1 MRDTKV
7 VEMLLCIQG
16 LRVVDVTMC
25 REDREIVIDVETK
38 KRRHFCPLCPF
49 ATSSRYDRPASARRW
64 RQINLGVYRVWL
76 QMQMSRLECP
86 KHGVITE
93 SVPWAE
99 HGSSFTRDFEE
110 MVTWM
115 ARQMPKTAIE
125 RLAQIAWRT
134 VGTIIR
140 RTVDRLL
147 DDKRFE
153 GLVEIGIDEVSY
165 RKGHRYLSVIADHR
179 SGDVVWA
186 GEGKS
191 AETAG
196 AFFDGLG
203 PERCA
208 QIKVVTMDMGGAFIK
223 AVGDKCPNATIAF
236 DPFHVVKLANAAV
249 DEVRR
254 EEVRLRKG
262 TLEGRTIK
270 GTRWTLL
277 KAPES
282 HTDEERLRLSEVAQ
296 LNRRLYRAYLFKE
309 ELRALYW
316 CGRES
321 AERHLAACIA
331 WASRSRIAALVKLG
345 RTLRKHRDGILAAV
359 QTGLSNGRMEGI
371 NNKIGV
377 LKHRSFGLHSA
388 PALIALV
395 YLCCAHVPV
404 DLPW

>member
-1 MRDTKV
+1 MRATKV
-7 VEMLLCIQG
+7 VEMLLCVQG
-16 LRVVDVTMC
+16 LRVVDVTM
-25 REDREIVIDVETK
+25 RVEEREIVVDVETK
-38 KRRHFCPLCPF
+38 RRRHFCPLCSF
-49 ATSSRYDRPASARRW
+49 ATSSRYDRPAAPRRW
-64 RQINLGVYRVWL
+64 RQINLGVFRVWL

-86 KHGVITE
+86 RHGVITE
-93 SVPWAE
+93 AVPWAE
-99 HGSSFTRDFEE
+99 HGSCFTRDFEE

-249 DEVRR
+249 DEVQ
-254 EEVRLRKG
+254 
-262 TLEGRTIK
+262 
-270 GTRWTLL
+270 
-277 KAPES
+277 
-282 HTDEERLRLSEVAQ
+282 AQ
-296 LNRRLYRAYLFKE
+296 SQ
-309 ELRALYW
+309 
-316 CGRES
+316 G
-321 AERHLAACIA
+321 
-331 WASRSRIAALVKLG
+331 
-345 RTLRKHRDGILAAV
+345 
-359 QTGLSNGRMEGI
+359 Q
-371 NNKIGV
+371 
-377 LKHRSFGLHSA
+377 
-388 PALIALV
+388 
-395 YLCCAHVPV
+395 
-404 DLPW
+404 